1 LTRCLQAL
9 AARPSPRIAGI
20 LNLTPDSFSDGG
32 RFVEQRS
39 AIDHALRMAEE
50 GADVI
55 DVGGESTRPG
65 SLPVPAAEQAR
76 RVLGVIEG
84 LRTQLP
90 AHVPISIDT
99 TRADVAEAALGAG
112 ASLINDV
119 SAGRHDP
126 RMFGVAAAR
135 GVPLVLMH
143 MQGTPATMQQD
154 PRYEDVVEEVRAF
167 LLERARA
174 AEAAGIA
181 PRNLIIDPGIGFGKT
196 REHNLTLVAR
206 LGRLVDTGY
215 AVMLGAS
222 RKRFMGSVC
231 AAEDPSRLV
240 GATCATTA
248 LGVRAGVG
256 WFRVHDVGPNRQ
268 AADVAYAVVHADQGR
283 RLST

>member
-1 LTRCLQAL
+1 MTRSCPAR
-9 AARPSPRIAGI
+9 ARPPPRIAGI

-32 RFVEQRS
+32 RFAEQRS
-39 AIDHALRMAEE
+39 AIDHALRMVEE

-65 SLPVPAAEQAR
+65 SWPVPAAEQIR

-84 LRTQLP
+84 LCTRLP
-90 AHVPISIDT
+90 PHVPISIDT

-119 SAGRHDP
+119 SAGHDDP

-135 GVPLVLMH
+135 GVPLILMH
-143 MQGTPATMQQD
+143 MQGTPATMQEE

-167 LLERARA
+167 LLTRARA

-181 PRNLIIDPGIGFGKT
+181 PHNLIIDPGIGFGKT
-196 REHNLTLVAR
+196 REHNFILLAR
-206 LGRLVDTGY
+206 LERLVDTGY

-231 AAEDPSRLV
+231 AREEPSRLV

-256 WFRVHDVGPNRQ
+256 WFRVHDVAPNRQ
-268 AADVAYAVVHADQGR
+268 AADIAYAVTYADQGG

>member
-1 LTRCLQAL
+1 LTRCLPAL

-65 SLPVPAAEQAR
+65 SLSVPAAEQAR

-84 LRTQLP
+84 LRTRLP

-126 RMFGVAAAR
+126 RMFGVAAAS

-167 LLERARA
+167 LLERVRA

-196 REHNLTLVAR
+196 RKHNLTLVAR

-215 AVMLGAS
+215 AVMLGTS

-231 AAEDPSRLV
+231 AAEEPSRLV

-248 LGVRAGVG
+248 LGVRAGVE

>member
-1 LTRCLQAL
+1 
-9 AARPSPRIAGI
+9 
-20 LNLTPDSFSDGG
+20 
-32 RFVEQRS
+32 
-39 AIDHALRMAEE
+39 MAEE

-84 LRTQLP
+84 LRTRLP
-90 AHVPISIDT
+90 PNVPISIDT

-126 RMFGVAAAR
+126 RMFGVAAAS

-215 AVMLGAS
+215 AVMLGTS

-231 AAEDPSRLV
+231 AAEEPSRLV

-268 AADVAYAVVHADQGR
+268 AADVAYAVMHADQGR